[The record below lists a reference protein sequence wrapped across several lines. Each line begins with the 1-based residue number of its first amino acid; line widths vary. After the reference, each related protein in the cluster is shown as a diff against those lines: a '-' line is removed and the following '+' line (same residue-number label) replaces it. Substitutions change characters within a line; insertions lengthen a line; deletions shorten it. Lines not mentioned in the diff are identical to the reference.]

1 MDGSAVCMTDR
12 RVEFLQHALS
22 GVPGYQLLSEEN
34 PLTFQTAQGRYSVHI
49 SSIHDS
55 GAGRPNDD
63 EERIQVPRSVI
74 DIQRARL
81 AEGYTP
87 LFIGFFPDGAV
98 FTAWEPDHVFS
109 QNPKRY
115 GTVYARYSHN
125 QLARE
130 QGVATRTF
138 SARNLGRRS
147 TTISAPAKTLQ
158 NYISTSGNIHVIDN
172 NAGASS
178 MLYG

>member
-1 MDGSAVCMTDR
+1 MTDQ
-12 RVEFLQHALS
+12 RVVFLNHTLS
-22 GVPGYQLLSEEN
+22 GVPGYQLLSDDN
-34 PLTFQTAQGRYSVHI
+34 PLTFETAQGRYSVHI

-74 DIQRARL
+74 DTQRARI

-87 LFIGFFPDGAV
+87 LFIGFFPDGGV

-109 QNPKRY
+109 QNPERY

-130 QGVATRTF
+130 KGVATRTF
-138 SARNLGRRS
+138 AAQNLGRPS
-147 TTISAPAKTLQ
+147 TTVSAPSEALQRYISALGHIHAV
-158 NYISTSGNIHVIDN
+158 NNDADAYST
-172 NAGASS
+172 
-178 MLYG
+178 LYG

>member
-1 MDGSAVCMTDR
+1 MTDQ
-12 RVEFLQHALS
+12 RVEFLNHALS
-22 GVPGYQLLSEEN
+22 GAPGYQLLSDDN
-34 PLTFQTAQGRYSVHI
+34 PLTFETAQGRYSVHI

-74 DIQRARL
+74 DTQRARI

-109 QNPKRY
+109 QNQERY
-115 GTVYARYSHN
+115 GTIYARYSHN
-125 QLARE
+125 QLARD
-130 QGVATRTF
+130 QGVATRKF
-138 SARNLGRRS
+138 SAKNLGRPS
-147 TTISAPAKTLQ
+147 TIISAPVNALYR
-158 NYISTSGNIHVIDN
+158 YISASGNIHAVDN
-172 NAGASS
+172 EAGAYSI
-178 MLYG
+178 LYG